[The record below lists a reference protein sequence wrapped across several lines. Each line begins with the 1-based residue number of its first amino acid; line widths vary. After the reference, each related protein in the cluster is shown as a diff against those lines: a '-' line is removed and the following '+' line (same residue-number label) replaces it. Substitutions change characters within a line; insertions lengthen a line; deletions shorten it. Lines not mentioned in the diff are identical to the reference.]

1 LHRNISLTYKLYA
14 MQKIFLPNQG
24 LLLILFL
31 FATSYFFK
39 LTSQTTLTL
48 DQLVTIYP
56 GTPEDYVIPPMAG
69 DLVVKLRGG
78 DGGGIRF
85 SGLICETTVE
95 GGSGA
100 TIDATFEVGFAAGQ
114 LQPGG
119 TIRVMVGE
127 KGESDS
133 KACGSGAASYAA
145 GGGSSAIL
153 YLPPNADASGMNWQ
167 LLAVAGAGGGAARP
181 SSGIDRTGQGANASD
196 PSDGV
201 NGIGGATNG
210 NVGDYGTGNSFLV
223 EGAPGAG
230 YNGENGTLS
239 FCSNTPLSSCRWSG
253 KNMVETAQTTGNLI
267 TVKLL
272 GNNHYNFT
280 GSTGSSILGKVMDGG
295 KGFTGGGLGSTNA
308 IDGAT
313 AGGGGGGFSG
323 GSVNYYFGGGGGSS
337 YLTSGV
343 NTTSS
348 NISPGSNGASGH
360 FNGYVQLTA
369 NAAPIIT
376 QASCQN
382 QTVQLDAN
390 GQASLNASQLNNG
403 STGFAPL
410 TYTVNGNG
418 ILNFT
423 CADVGTIGVTLTLT
437 DVYQTTSTCSAT
449 ITIQDNVGPTAT
461 CQDVTVQLN
470 ASGNA
475 FINTCSIDAGSNDAC
490 SGFVG
495 ITLNQTTFNCSNI
508 GSNTVTMTVTDVN
521 GNTSTC
527 TSNVTVQDQ
536 VNPMASCK
544 NVIVQLD
551 GSGNGSLTAA
561 MVDNGSSDVCGIA
574 TYALD
579 QYTFD
584 CTHLGPNIVT
594 LSVTDQSGNTGSCM
608 ATVTVEDNIPL
619 VAACQDVVVQLDASG
634 SGSLTTQEVDSG
646 SSDNCGIT
654 NRSLSQVSF
663 SCEDIGSTTVSLT
676 VTSGSGQSSSCTA
689 LVSIIDEIV
698 PTAACQ
704 GRIVQLDESGQVTV
718 DANSFDNG
726 SMDNCSLNRL
736 YFPDLSTVKTFG
748 CSDVGTLTY
757 TNVIVED
764 NAGNMSYCNV
774 SLTIEDNI
782 APNAMC
788 KDATIVLD
796 AGGIAAFT
804 PQMIDNGSNDA
815 CGIASMSVDVTS
827 FDCSDEGS
835 NYMLALQ
842 IMDNHGNFN
851 SCMANVNIIAGTSLP
866 DNWSE
871 HDLGIVTIG
880 NEYAYSPCE
889 GNGQFHITGSGNN
902 GVGFNTDHVAFASTS
917 LCGDGSITAKIESVD
932 PNGWGGLMIRETAD
946 DGAKQVSIFT
956 NLSNLL
962 RHEVRYN
969 TNGTKAV
976 NSFYKP
982 SPYWLK
988 LERQGDWFFAYYSAT
1003 GLPGSFQYVHGV
1015 FLPMQNCLEYGLA
1028 SFTNEVNQQTTTV
1041 FSNVSLAG
1049 GITPTAVTPP
1059 DMETE
1064 EATVRQVPGLY
1075 PNPGS
1080 DVVNL
1085 IFGEGLDEEATVIL
1099 RNQAGQVI
1107 EQRTLRTGD
1116 LRTEWAVSTLAEGL
1130 YTFEIHR
1137 EGEAV
1142 QVLKF
1147 VKAN

>member
-1 LHRNISLTYKLYA
+1 MSYCNVSLT
-14 MQKIFLPNQG
+14 IEDN
-24 LLLILFL
+24 
-31 FATSYFFK
+31 TS
-39 LTSQTTLTL
+39 
-48 DQLVTIYP
+48 P
-56 GTPEDYVIPPMAG
+56 
-69 DLVVKLRGG
+69 
-78 DGGGIRF
+78 
-85 SGLICETTVE
+85 
-95 GGSGA
+95 
-100 TIDATFEVGFAAGQ
+100 
-114 LQPGG
+114 
-119 TIRVMVGE
+119 
-127 KGESDS
+127 
-133 KACGSGAASYAA
+133 
-145 GGGSSAIL
+145 
-153 YLPPNADASGMNWQ
+153 
-167 LLAVAGAGGGAARP
+167 
-181 SSGIDRTGQGANASD
+181 
-196 PSDGV
+196 
-201 NGIGGATNG
+201 
-210 NVGDYGTGNSFLV
+210 
-223 EGAPGAG
+223 
-230 YNGENGTLS
+230 
-239 FCSNTPLSSCRWSG
+239 
-253 KNMVETAQTTGNLI
+253 
-267 TVKLL
+267 
-272 GNNHYNFT
+272 
-280 GSTGSSILGKVMDGG
+280 
-295 KGFTGGGLGSTNA
+295 
-308 IDGAT
+308 
-313 AGGGGGGFSG
+313 
-323 GSVNYYFGGGGGSS
+323 
-337 YLTSGV
+337 
-343 NTTSS
+343 
-348 NISPGSNGASGH
+348 
-360 FNGYVQLTA
+360 TA
-369 NAAPIIT
+369 NCRDIT
-376 QASCQN
+376 I
-382 QTVQLDAN
+382 QLDAN
-390 GQASLNASQLNNG
+390 GQATLSPELVNNG
-403 STGFAPL
+403 SYDAC
-410 TYTVNGNG
+410 G
-418 ILNFT
+418 IVGYALSQSNFD
-423 CADVGTIGVTLTLT
+423 CNHVGTNTVTFIAT
-437 DVYQTTSTCSAT
+437 DNSNNSSTCTAT
-449 ITIQDNVGPTAT
+449 VTVEDDIAPTAS
-461 CQDVTVQLN
+461 CKDITVQLD
-470 ASGNA
+470 ASG
-475 FINTCSIDAGSNDAC
+475 
-490 SGFVG
+490 
-495 ITLNQTTFNCSNI
+495 
-508 GSNTVTMTVTDVN
+508 
-521 GNTSTC
+521 
-527 TSNVTVQDQ
+527 Q
-536 VNPMASCK
+536 VD
-544 NVIVQLD
+544 I
-551 GSGNGSLTAA
+551 TAA
-561 MVDNGSSDVCGIA
+561 ELDNGSSDVCGIA
-574 TYALD
+574 SM
-579 QYTFD
+579 
-584 CTHLGPNIVT
+584 T
-594 LSVTDQSGNTGSCM
+594 LSANSFGCSAV
-608 ATVTVEDNIPL
+608 
-619 VAACQDVVVQLDASG
+619 
-634 SGSLTTQEVDSG
+634 SLG
-646 SSDNCGIT
+646 SDN
-654 NRSLSQVSF
+654 
-663 SCEDIGSTTVSLT
+663 TVGLT
-676 VTSGSGQSSSCTA
+676 VTDVHGNSSSC
-689 LVSIIDEIV
+689 VGIV
-698 PTAACQ
+698 Y
-704 GRIVQLDESGQVTV
+704 V
-718 DANSFDNG
+718 
-726 SMDNCSLNRL
+726 
-736 YFPDLSTVKTFG
+736 
-748 CSDVGTLTY
+748 
-757 TNVIVED
+757 
-764 NAGNMSYCNV
+764 
-774 SLTIEDNI
+774 EDNI

-902 GVGFNTDHVAFASTS
+902 GVGFNTDHVAFAATS

-1015 FLPMQNCLEYGLA
+1015 FLSMQNCLEYGLA